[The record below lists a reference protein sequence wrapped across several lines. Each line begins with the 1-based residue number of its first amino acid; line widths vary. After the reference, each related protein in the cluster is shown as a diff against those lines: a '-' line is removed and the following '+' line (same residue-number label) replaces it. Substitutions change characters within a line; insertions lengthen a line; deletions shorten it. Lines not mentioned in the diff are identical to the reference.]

1 MGKKYIRAINE
12 SIDILNSLNYS
23 EQFLDLLPDFI
34 FNNFPISNVTLFF
47 INKEKTQYK
56 PYFQSARPKIELSPV
71 DESSHLVIDL
81 KNAKKTIIIA
91 NEKPSKIKILKKTN
105 LDLFEKMKIDMVI
118 PLLCLNKCSGF
129 LIIEA
134 IRKTFKELENLNI
147 FFKILSHMIIPLILF
162 ERTHIESSRN
172 YYRIYRMDRLALVGE
187 LAASAAHEIKN
198 PLAGIST
205 YIKYFSEK
213 KDLDR
218 NEFISELEVMKQ
230 STQRIN
236 DIIKS
241 LLSFSKYAKK
251 EVRKIELSE
260 IIETTIQSIALK
272 IPKSIKVIRE
282 IDPSVFV
289 KTDGHRLQQVLINIL
304 FNAVDAIGKKKGDIT
319 VRTYITGR
327 DQLPENEL
335 FNISIKDTGP
345 GIKKNFKEK
354 LFQPFQTT
362 KEDGTG
368 LGLYTCYGLMKSLGG
383 DIDINSSSRGTE
395 VVLSLPFSFEED
407 EEE

>member
-1 MGKKYIRAINE
+1 MGKKYIKAINE

-34 FNNFPISNVTLFF
+34 FDHFTVSNITLFY
-47 INKEKTQYK
+47 INKEKTRYK
-56 PYFQSARPKIELSPV
+56 PYFPSNQAKIDFSPI
-71 DESSHLVIDL
+71 DENSHLVIDL
-81 KNAKKTIIIA
+81 KNAKKTLLLIK
-91 NEKPSKIKILKKTN
+91 EKPAKISILKKTN
-105 LDLFEKMKIDMVI
+105 PDLFEKLKIDLVI
-118 PLLCLNKCSGF
+118 PLLSLNKLSGF

-134 IRKTFKELENLNI
+134 NKKTFKELENLNI
-147 FFKILSHMIIPLILF
+147 FFKILSYMIIPIISF
-162 ERTHIESSRN
+162 ERTHIENSRN

-213 KDLDR
+213 KDIKRDD
-218 NEFISELEVMKQ
+218 FISELEIMKQ

-251 EVRKIELSE
+251 EVRKIDLSE

-272 IPKSIKVIRE
+272 IPKNIKIIKE
-282 IDPSVFV
+282 IDSGVFI

-304 FNAVDAIGKKKGDIT
+304 FNAIDAIGKNKGEIS

-345 GIKKNFKEK
+345 GIKKSFKEK

-362 KEDGTG
+362 KEEGTG

-383 DIDINSSSRGTE
+383 DIEINSSKKGTE
-395 VVLSLPFSFEED
+395 VILSLPFSFEED